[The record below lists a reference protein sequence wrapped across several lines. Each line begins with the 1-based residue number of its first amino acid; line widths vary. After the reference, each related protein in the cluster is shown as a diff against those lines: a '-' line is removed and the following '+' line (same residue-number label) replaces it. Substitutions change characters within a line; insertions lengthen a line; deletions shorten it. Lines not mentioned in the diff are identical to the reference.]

1 MTQDFESNRSLY
13 QKINHIGRELISIDP
28 DSLTSQFLPAIER
41 INTAWQTVTVEI
53 LSHSR
58 DYDELVK
65 CAEKYNGVK
74 EPLDSWLSDV
84 EIRIERLEDI
94 ALDISVIEEQV
105 SQHKVDIYIYPCSLL
120 LGFLVNEGLSLML
133 WIDGAIPNLL

>member
-105 SQHKVDIYIYPCSLL
+105 SQHKVDIYIFIHVPYYWV
-120 LGFLVNEGLSLML
+120 F
-133 WIDGAIPNLL
+133 

>member
-1 MTQDFESNRSLY
+1 MTQDIESNRSLY
-13 QKINHIGRELISIDP
+13 HQLNHIGRELISIDP
-28 DSLTSQFLPAIER
+28 DNLTSQFLPAIER
-41 INTAWQTVTVEI
+41 INSAWQTITVEI

-74 EPLDSWLSDV
+74 EPLEAWLDGFEVRVDHLS
-84 EIRIERLEDI
+84 EI

-105 SQHKVDIYIYPCSLL
+105 NEQKVGKL
-120 LGFLVNEGLSLML
+120 FVNYCLFFICFISPGRGS
-133 WIDGAIPNLL
+133 I